1 MARGVAVVARC
12 VVQLEAELEAEPR
25 RGLSAGAADSRGG
38 SGRDSSSCAG
48 RRAQAGVLRGACAA
62 AGGACMRSKSLSSIA
77 GSARDGSMPE
87 SAPSFESIF
96 CIRCFT
102 DGSCIITFICCITIG
117 FCSIFSACCTTAGSA
132 RKHAQLSVVQAC
144 GAE

>member
-1 MARGVAVVARC
+1 
-12 VVQLEAELEAEPR
+12 
-25 RGLSAGAADSRGG
+25 
-38 SGRDSSSCAG
+38 
-48 RRAQAGVLRGACAA
+48 
-62 AGGACMRSKSLSSIA
+62 
-77 GSARDGSMPE
+77 MPE

-132 RKHAQLSVVQAC
+132 PKHAELSVVQVC

>member
-1 MARGVAVVARC
+1 
-12 VVQLEAELEAEPR
+12 
-25 RGLSAGAADSRGG
+25 
-38 SGRDSSSCAG
+38 
-48 RRAQAGVLRGACAA
+48 
-62 AGGACMRSKSLSSIA
+62 MRSKSLSSIA
-77 GSARDGSMPE
+77 GSARAGSMPE

-132 RKHAQLSVVQAC
+132 PKRPNSQWCRCAVQSEAGHAAPRMASARFPGEPGTSPLESKEAAPRALKQTRASFNHAATMGRLGRDTELAVMGGC
-144 GAE
+144 